1 MEYIAHAKKNS
12 SAEKG
17 FDIHLLEKHL
27 CGVADKSKLFAL
39 KIGLEMQGEVIG
51 LLHDLGKYSSTF
63 QNYIRSAV
71 GLVNPDTD
79 DFVDAAGLRG
89 RIDHSSAGAQYIWN
103 ALKSQGKQEKMVA
116 QMLALCIASHHSGL
130 IDCLTSEGEDKFSQ
144 RMTKPEEKCHLR
156 ETESSANR
164 EIILTA
170 RNILGSQNLITHLI
184 KKIKEIYQYAGG
196 QNTIFHFHVGLLVR
210 YLFSCLIDADRLD
223 TANFFESPEQAK
235 CRQLGKYIGWEPLIN
250 RLDRKLNSF
259 AAEKEI
265 DRIRADVSNR
275 CLEKSK
281 KPKGLFTL
289 TVPTGGGKTLA
300 SLRFALHHAQKHKL
314 DRIIYVVPYTSI
326 IDQNA
331 DEVRNILE
339 DSYLNKRGS
348 VVLEYHS
355 NLVFE
360 ENKTQWREKLLA
372 ENWDAPVIFTTSVQF
387 LECLFSGGTRNARR
401 MHQLANAVIIF
412 DEIQTLPIR
421 TVHMFNNAINFL
433 TKTCGSSVVLC
444 TATQPLLGEVSKEKG
459 CLSINSSNELVEDT
473 QKLFSDLKRVEI
485 IDKTKSSGEW
495 SDGEIVAL
503 ANDEIC
509 SSGSCL
515 IIVNTK
521 PKARAIFEQCKKN
534 IHIVSRYHLSTNMCA
549 AHRLKILKEIKE
561 KLKDKEPVLCVST
574 QLMEAGVD
582 IDFGSVIRSV
592 AGMDSIAQA
601 AGRCNRNKENIIG
614 HVYIVNPES
623 EQTQMLPDIAT
634 GKDVSERVFRELPE
648 IDGDLL
654 HPKAMKRYFEYYF
667 FNRKDE
673 MSYGVGGKL
682 GAAQDTLLNMLSEN
696 TRAYDE
702 YRRINKSQFP
712 SILLQQS
719 FMTANKKFKVI
730 GAGTQGIIVPY
741 SKEGKDII
749 SGLCSAFDLEK
760 DYKLLNRAQRYT
772 VNVYPNMIK
781 KLSDEGAIYEAQ
793 ENPGI
798 YCLREEHY
806 GEDFGLSEDRVNR
819 MEFLNH

>member
-1 MEYIAHAKKNS
+1 MSKLYIAHRRES
-12 SAEKG
+12 DGEIQS
-17 FDIHLLEKHL
+17 LEEHL
-27 CGVADKSKLFAL
+27 CGVADASKSFAS
-39 KIGLEMQGEVIG
+39 KIGLETQGEIVG
-51 LLHDLGKYSSTF
+51 LLHDLGKYSSAF
-63 QNYIRSAV
+63 QNYIGSAV
-71 GLVNPDTD
+71 GLVNPDED
-79 DFVDAAGLRG
+79 DFVDANGLQG
-89 RIDHSSAGAQYIWN
+89 KIDHSSAGAQYIWN
-103 ALKSQGKQEKMVA
+103 ALKSQGSKEKTVA

-130 IDCLTSEGEDKFSQ
+130 IDCLTSEGKDNFSR
-144 RMTKPEEKCHLR
+144 RMTKPEEKCHLK

-164 EIILTA
+164 EIISTA
-170 RNILGSQNLITHLI
+170 SHILGSQNLITRLI
-184 KKIKEIYQYAGG
+184 KKIEEIHQYAGG
-196 QNTIFHFHVGLLVR
+196 KNTIFYFQIGLLVR
-210 YLFSCLIDADRLD
+210 YLFSCLIDSDRLD
-223 TANFFESPEQAK
+223 TANFEFPEQAK
-235 CRQLGKYIGWEPLIN
+235 CRQSGKYIGWKPLIN

-265 DRIRADVSNR
+265 DRIRTDVSNR

-339 DSYLNKRGS
+339 DSYLNKRGL

-360 ENKTQWREKLLA
+360 ENETQWREKLLA

-401 MHQLANAVIIF
+401 MHQLTNAVIIF

-444 TATQPLLGEVSKEKG
+444 TATQPLLGAVSKEKG
-459 CLSINSSNELVEDT
+459 CLSINKSNELVEDT
-473 QKLFSDLKRVEI
+473 SKLFSDLKRVEI

-495 SDGEIVAL
+495 SDEEIATL
-503 ANDEIC
+503 ANDEID

-534 IHIVSRYHLSTNMCA
+534 IHIGSRYHLSTNMCA
-549 AHRLKILKEIKE
+549 AHRLKILEEVKG

-601 AGRCNRNKENIIG
+601 AGRCNRNKENTIG

-623 EQTQMLPDIAT
+623 EKIEMLPDIAT
-634 GKDVSERVFRELPE
+634 GKDVSERVFREFYDNSASLG
-648 IDGDLL
+648 DDLL
-654 HPKAMKRYFEYYF
+654 HPEVMERYFQYYF

-673 MSYGVGGKL
+673 MSYDVGGKL
-682 GAAQDTLLNMLSEN
+682 GVAQDTLLNMLSEN
-696 TRAYDE
+696 TGACDE
-702 YRRINKSQFP
+702 YRRINKSQCP
-712 SILLQQS
+712 SISLRQS
-719 FMTANKKFKVI
+719 FMTANKKFEVI
-730 GAGTQGIIVPY
+730 GAVTQGIIVPY
-741 SKEGKDII
+741 GEEGKDII
-749 SGLCSAFDLEK
+749 SGLCGVFDLEK

-793 ENPGI
+793 ENSGI

-806 GEDFGLSEDRVNR
+806 GEDFGLSEDIVNR